1 MFCLG
6 ILHKRTSNCSKIV
19 YRQKIFLM
27 KIESV
32 IKVILAALLLLCMFN
47 MPYGYYQFVRFL
59 AMIGL
64 AILAYK
70 SYERQEKV
78 MAIVYV
84 GFAILFQPLIK
95 ISLGSEIWNIVD
107 AIVGLGLIV
116 TIFIKPKTEKN

>member
-1 MFCLG
+1 MVNG
-6 ILHKRTSNCSKIV
+6 
-19 YRQKIFLM
+19 QKIFSM
-27 KIESV
+27 KIESI
-32 IKVILAALLLLCMFN
+32 IKVILAALFFLCLFN

-70 SYERQEKV
+70 SYERQENV
-78 MAIVYV
+78 MTIVY
-84 GFAILFQPLIK
+84 GGLAILFQPLIK

-107 AIVGLGLIV
+107 VIVGLGLIV

>member
-1 MFCLG
+1 
-6 ILHKRTSNCSKIV
+6 
-19 YRQKIFLM
+19 M

-70 SYERQEKV
+70 SYERQEKI

-116 TIFIKPKTEKN
+116 TIFIKPKTEKY